1 MDETRST
8 TRWTEIRGRAVVS
21 LDNGKKVGTCDDFYF
36 DPQSHEVYAL
46 RVKTGLLSHHILPA
60 AHMSSIGQDAITI
73 PNEEAL
79 QKRTE
84 DKKIDTLPSAQSELS
99 FKVMSA
105 SGTLIGTV
113 GNILLYTNAPAM
125 LQVAGYE
132 LTGGLREKLGG
143 RYASFAADQIMS
155 YGTDVIVIPDDV
167 AQTLK

>member
-60 AHMSSIGQDAITI
+60 AQVKSVGQDAITI
-73 PNEEAL
+73 QNEEAL
-79 QKRTE
+79 QKRSE
-84 DKKIDTLPSAQSELS
+84 DKKIDSLPSVQSELS

-113 GNILLYTNAPAM
+113 GNILLHINAPAT

-132 LTGGLREKLGG
+132 LAGGLREKLGG
-143 RYASFAADQIMS
+143 RYASFAAEQIMS
-155 YGTDVIVIPDDV
+155 YGTDVIVIPDDI

>member
-8 TRWTEIRGRAVVS
+8 TRWTEIRGRAVVN
-21 LDNGKKVGTCDDFYF
+21 LEKGEKVGTCDNFYF
-36 DPQSHEVYAL
+36 DPQTHEVYAL
-46 RVKTGLLSHHILPA
+46 RVKTGMLSHRILPA
-60 AHMSSIGQDAITI
+60 AHMSSVGQDAITI

-79 QKRTE
+79 QKPSV
-84 DKKIDTLPSAQSELS
+84 DKKIAELPSAESELS

-105 SGTLIGTV
+105 SGTLIGKV

-125 LQVAGYE
+125 LEVAGYE
-132 LTGGLREKLGG
+132 LSGGLREKLGG
-143 RYASFAADQIMS
+143 HYASFAASEIMS

>member
-1 MDETRST
+1 MDATQPT
-8 TRWTEIRGRAVVS
+8 VKWTEIRGRAVVN
-21 LDNGKKVGTCDDFYF
+21 LDKGEKVGTCDDFYF

-60 AHMSSIGQDAITI
+60 AHISSVGQDAITI

-79 QKRTE
+79 QKRSE
-84 DKKIDTLPSAQSELS
+84 DKKIDSLPSAQSELS

-113 GNILLYTNAPAM
+113 GNVLLHINAPAT

-132 LTGGLREKLGG
+132 LAGGLREKLGG
-143 RYASFAADQIMS
+143 HHASFAADQIMS
-155 YGTDVIVIPDDV
+155 YGTDVIVIPDAV